1 MRHLSPCAALIAV
14 TCLAGSAAAQTAPAA
29 PASPEE
35 QNAGD
40 VAAARALGVEGVR
53 AADAGD
59 CNDAVDK
66 LTRAEKLH
74 HAVSTLARL
83 GECQVTLGKLVEG
96 TENLQKAV
104 RETLPPNAPEAFVA
118 AQERARKVLAEAK
131 PKVARL
137 KIAVAAPPGT
147 QIMVKVDGENVPA
160 ANLNTNRMVNPGEHV
175 VEATAPGFLK
185 ATSKVKLAEGGSDS
199 VAFTLEADP
208 NAPKVDPSAAPGA
221 PGAAA
226 GGDHPASPA
235 REPNRV
241 PVYVAG
247 GVGIVGLALGA
258 GFGFAAMSAKSD
270 LDKTCN
276 TNKACPASS
285 SDKLDSAKTLGTI
298 STVGFIVGA
307 VGAVAA
313 VTLYFVDFSGGAR
326 ASTASTGGRL
336 GAYVGP
342 GSAGLRGSF

>member
-1 MRHLSPCAALIAV
+1 MRHLFRCSALLAVMCAA
-14 TCLAGSAAAQTAPAA
+14 GSSAAQAPAA
-29 PASPEE
+29 SPTTPDE

-40 VAAARALGVEGVR
+40 IAAARALGVEGVR

-59 CNDAVDK
+59 CNEAIDK

-83 GECQVTLGKLVEG
+83 GECQVTTGKLVEG
-96 TENLQKAV
+96 TENLQKAI
-104 RETLPPNAPEAFVA
+104 RETLPSNAPEAFVA
-118 AQERARKVLAEAK
+118 AQERARKVLADAK
-131 PKVARL
+131 PKIARL

-147 QIMVKVDGENVPA
+147 QLIVKVDGENVPA

-175 VEATAPGFLK
+175 VEASAPGFLK
-185 ATSKVKLAEGGSDS
+185 ATSKVKVAEGGSDS

-208 NAPKVDPSAAPGA
+208 NAPKVDPGA
-221 PGAAA
+221 PAGAA
-226 GGDHPASPA
+226 GGTVGADHPASPA
-235 REPNRV
+235 RERSHV
-241 PVYVAG
+241 PAYVAG
-247 GVGIVGLALGA
+247 GVGIVGLAVGA

-270 LDKTCN
+270 LDKSCT

-285 SDKLDSAKTLGTI
+285 SDKLDSAKTYGTL
-298 STVGFIVGA
+298 STVGFVVGA

-313 VTLYFVDFSGGAR
+313 VTLYFVDFGGANG
-326 ASTASTGGRL
+326 ASTAKAGGRL